1 MGVIMFIV
9 NAWKWLVSTTAG
21 WSDLAILFRLL
32 LALIA
37 GLLIG
42 IDREMK
48 RRVAGIKT
56 HVLVCL
62 GAALVMITSQY
73 MMNTFGFLGD
83 PARMGAQVISGV
95 GFLGVGTIIV
105 TGRNQVRGLTTAASI
120 WVCACMGLAAGIGFV
135 KGVLI
140 MLLLLIFTLKVLGK
154 LDSIV
159 HRRSKIFDLYIEFKN
174 NRGLTQFVDSMRERG
189 VKINSI
195 QIGKGETEDDGPNA
209 IVSIKLHERERI
221 KFVDGLRREKYIKLI
236 EQL

>member
-1 MGVIMFIV
+1 MFFL
-9 NAWKWLVSTTAG
+9 NAWKWIVNTTAG
-21 WSDLAILFRLL
+21 WSDLGILFRLL
-32 LALIA
+32 LALVA
-37 GLLIG
+37 GLIIG

-120 WVCACMGLAAGIGFV
+120 WVCACMGLAAGIGFL
-135 KGVLI
+135 KGVLM
-140 MLLLLIFTLKVLGK
+140 MLALLVFTLKVLGK
-154 LDSIV
+154 LDIVV
-159 HRRSKIFDLYIEFKN
+159 HRRSKTFDLYIEFKN
-174 NRGLTQFVDSMRERG
+174 NKGLTQFVDDMKTRD
-189 VKINSI
+189 VKVNTI
-195 QIGKGETEDDGPNA
+195 QIGKGESEDDGPNA
-209 IVSIKLHERERI
+209 IVSIKIHERDRQ
-221 KFVDGLRREKYIKLI
+221 KFVDALRREKYVKMI